1 MVPSVPTYTLY
12 LQVEMQQNELRSLRG
27 FMKSVMDSKQ
37 SYESVLVYR
46 FSRVSTSHLP
56 DTHTNRQGVGFR
68 QQAIHGRAWMLL
80 LEDEYSCST
89 MVQHAPD
96 PEPDLT
102 LDRLKMVS
110 CNFLKSLISASF
122 SCIAFS
128 FLPKAASWDL
138 LKARNC

>member
-1 MVPSVPTYTLY
+1 MDAELIAGKEIY
-12 LQVEMQQNELRSLRG
+12 LEIL
-27 FMKSVMDSKQ
+27 
-37 SYESVLVYR
+37 
-46 FSRVSTSHLP
+46 
-56 DTHTNRQGVGFR
+56 
-68 QQAIHGRAWMLL
+68 A
-80 LEDEYSCST
+80 
-89 MVQHAPD
+89 QHAPD
-96 PEPDLT
+96 PDPDLT